1 MSEQINKR
9 EKFNILLTPEEKNI
23 IIEKALKYGYG
34 TKLAEYIRDACIHEK
49 IYIEDVKGKQEI
61 FKAIDNYLK
70 EVRIY
75 MNKVDDL
82 LKNINI
88 TKEDV
93 IFVKNQNEKI
103 IKSIDDLVKTVITVL
118 STNSTVKFQKRL
130 RFIEKHKVT
139 KEFIDS
145 IIKRKFA
152 LVQPSNLN
160 FKRTTNTFILIY
172 NQYSKQFDIENL
184 NYNSLTVLIDTQR
197 ELALQNNF
205 YILLELEDYKL
216 SIMLVKCFTNKDE
229 ALKVY
234 QNESRKGNDIDKL
247 DFIVKEG

>member
-1 MSEQINKR
+1 MSEQISKR

-49 IYIEDVKGKQEI
+49 IYIEDVRGKQEI

-88 TKEDV
+88 TKEDI

-103 IKSIDDLVKTVITVL
+103 IKSIDDLVKTVIKVL

-139 KEFIDS
+139 KEFC
-145 IIKRKFA
+145 
-152 LVQPSNLN
+152 PC
-160 FKRTTNTFILIY
+160 TT
-172 NQYSKQFDIENL
+172 
-184 NYNSLTVLIDTQR
+184 
-197 ELALQNNF
+197 
-205 YILLELEDYKL
+205 
-216 SIMLVKCFTNKDE
+216 
-229 ALKVY
+229 
-234 QNESRKGNDIDKL
+234 
-247 DFIVKEG
+247 